1 MLAADRLVEM
11 RPRRS
16 PIVARLDVRDLV
28 EMNQIRGALEPL
40 ILADAVDRHT
50 EETLAECEAVLV
62 SARRVRDPME
72 LVELNKAFHMS
83 LLGPTRMQR
92 SLDIVADQY
101 DGIARLTQYRVIAH
115 GDLPGELIDE
125 HLNIF
130 ATVRKRLTDAAVSL
144 MAAHISSATARAKAE
159 LAQKGHRGRGRK
171 SGSRGCNARLNS
183 GRHEDAMQTEFDY
196 IVAGAGSAGAIVAAR
211 LAEHDATSVLLLEA
225 GPKDRS
231 LLFHVP
237 AAMRYAYNVPKYNW
251 NYVTEPEP
259 FLNGRILVQP
269 RGKVLGGSSSINGQ
283 LYLRGHPLDYDGWGR
298 RRCEG
303 LVLCRGSAL
312 FPAAR
317 NPRRWKFGVPGTR
330 GAASRRQQWAAIT
343 R

>member
-1 MLAADRLVEM
+1 MKQLLNYGEGPNAIYEFLKQQIISGELKAEQELKILPLAKAMDISIVPLREAIRMLAADRLVET

-50 EETLAECEAVLV
+50 EETLAECEAVLA
-62 SARRVRDPME
+62 SAKRVRDPME

-159 LAQKGHRGRGRK
+159 LAQKDTG
-171 SGSRGCNARLNS
+171 
-183 GRHEDAMQTEFDY
+183 DADGNRE
-196 IVAGAGSAGAIVAAR
+196 VEAAT
-211 LAEHDATSVLLLEA
+211 LA
-225 GPKDRS
+225 
-231 LLFHVP
+231 
-237 AAMRYAYNVPKYNW
+237 
-251 NYVTEPEP
+251 
-259 FLNGRILVQP
+259 
-269 RGKVLGGSSSINGQ
+269 
-283 LYLRGHPLDYDGWGR
+283 
-298 RRCEG
+298 
-303 LVLCRGSAL
+303 
-312 FPAAR
+312 
-317 NPRRWKFGVPGTR
+317 
-330 GAASRRQQWAAIT
+330 
-343 R
+343 